1 MIGGMKMFYIR
12 FGEIPKDE
20 RSSIHYRGMY
30 CGKEEGV
37 SVYDC
42 AFIHGEY
49 HIIVPCPITM
59 GGLDTLTGFLF
70 YNKDKPVYFVEGEQ
84 VGTGHD
90 GEPLIHNVKI
100 IADITDGFRNT
111 QSSIDEDKLHNEL
124 LSLADKFKEE

>member
-1 MIGGMKMFYIR
+1 MFYIR

-20 RSSIHYRGMY
+20 RSSIYYRGMY

-42 AFIHGEY
+42 AFIRGGY

-90 GEPLIHNVKI
+90 GEPLIHNIKI
-100 IADITDGFRNT
+100 ITDITDRFRNM

-124 LSLADKFKEE
+124 LSLADKFKEAENDN

>member
-1 MIGGMKMFYIR
+1 MFYIR

-42 AFIHGEY
+42 TFIHGNY

-59 GGLDTLTGFLF
+59 GGLDTLTDFLF
-70 YNKDKPVYFVEGEQ
+70 YEKDKPVYFVEGDG

-90 GEPLIHNVKI
+90 GEPLIRNVKI
-100 IADITDGFRNT
+100 IADITDSFRSM

-124 LSLADKFKEE
+124 LSLADKFKEGWK

>member
-1 MIGGMKMFYIR
+1 MFYIR

-42 AFIHGEY
+42 TFIHGEY
-49 HIIVPCPITM
+49 RIIIPCPITS

-90 GEPLIHNVKI
+90 GEPLIRDVKI
-100 IADITDGFRNT
+100 IADITDRFRKV
-111 QSSIDEDKLHNEL
+111 QSSIDEDRLHNEL
-124 LSLADKFKEE
+124 LSLADKFMERK